1 MSRRGFAHGDN
12 SSDQVRIARLCGE
25 IAKLKEDLC
34 VMKKLNAM
42 NNERAK
48 QAYSIVEDMR
58 KEVEVYKARNSQPF
72 ESVSLGYHIMN
83 FFGDMWQIWDDLLIS
98 RTFQF
103 IY

>member
-1 MSRRGFAHGDN
+1 MSRRGFARRGNSGD
-12 SSDQVRIARLCGE
+12 QARIARLCRE
-25 IAKLKEDLC
+25 IAQLKGELS
-34 VMKKLNAM
+34 VSQNLNAM
-42 NNERAK
+42 NIERVK